1 MNPTGCARC
10 NVDARVVEADLA
22 CVPLACRSVS
32 AVRMTPTV
40 PPRAQV
46 DVKPDW
52 LHLNGE
58 STEDFTMSLPQMEKL
73 KAEDEPRARTLG
85 AFVCACRRLQARA
98 SHACS
103 KLSR

>member
-1 MNPTGCARC
+1 MNPTGYARC

-40 PPRAQV
+40 PPQV

-85 AFVCACRRLQARA
+85 AFVCTCRRLQARA

-103 KLSR
+103 KPSR

>member
-1 MNPTGCARC
+1 MRALGVPFCLCCAH
-10 NVDARVVEADLA
+10 DADR
-22 CVPLACRSVS
+22 P
-32 AVRMTPTV
+32 
-40 PPRAQV
+40 AQV

-103 KLSR
+103 KPSR